1 MINNMTK
8 NGKLDA
14 SYATDRCQLYQF
26 TRRDYL
32 DMCNSIKEVHEVLKV
47 EDQTD
52 EEYEYQPNE
61 ERLHELEK
69 DLHHYVMHIE
79 KMKKQ
84 LNSIKIRKRL
94 SPRLKTVA
102 IKQFSDIMGLHSLR
116 EYTEEAIMEQTNTT
130 PKTIYEW
137 YLKEHNRLQRYQ
149 QLSITSVIE
158 ECKDERN
165 EIIACI
171 SNELGVV

>member
-1 MINNMTK
+1 MENLTHLMQLIDANSINLPE
-8 NGKLDA
+8 G
-14 SYATDRCQLYQF
+14 
-26 TRRDYL
+26 DYL
-32 DMCNSIKEVHEVLKV
+32 DMCNTIKEVHEVLKV

-149 QLSITSVIE
+149 QSSITSVIE
-158 ECKDERN
+158 ECKHERN
-165 EIIACI
+165 EIITLLF
-171 SNELGVV
+171 NELGGGIH

>member
-1 MINNMTK
+1 
-8 NGKLDA
+8 
-14 SYATDRCQLYQF
+14 
-26 TRRDYL
+26 
-32 DMCNSIKEVHEVLKV
+32 
-47 EDQTD
+47 
-52 EEYEYQPNE
+52 
-61 ERLHELEK
+61 
-69 DLHHYVMHIE
+69 MHIE

-84 LNSIKIRKRL
+84 LDSIKIRKRL
-94 SPRLKTVA
+94 SPTLKSVA
-102 IKQFSDIMGLHSLR
+102 IKQFSDVMGLHSLR

-158 ECKDERN
+158 ECKHERN

-171 SNELGVV
+171 YNELGGGID